1 MDYLKLIDK
10 YYGPADSKLKD
21 ILLIHSRAVTAR
33 ALRIVDAHPE
43 LNADRTFVEEAA
55 MLHDIGILKCDAPSI
70 ECHGTEPYLLHGK
83 LGADI
88 MRAEGYPLHARVCER
103 HTGAGITLQQ
113 IEERALPL
121 PKHDYLPE
129 SIEEKIVC
137 YADKFYSK
145 SHLEAEKTPEQV
157 EKSLAKFGSDGV
169 ERFREWKRLFE

>member
-70 ECHGTEPYLLHGK
+70 ECHGTEP
-83 LGADI
+83 
-88 MRAEGYPLHARVCER
+88 
-103 HTGAGITLQQ
+103 
-113 IEERALPL
+113 
-121 PKHDYLPE
+121 
-129 SIEEKIVC
+129 
-137 YADKFYSK
+137 
-145 SHLEAEKTPEQV
+145 
-157 EKSLAKFGSDGV
+157 
-169 ERFREWKRLFE
+169 